1 MKRPHHS
8 ILLSIEKFLLLMFLL
23 GFASNN
29 YAQDISLFLNQNS
42 FVVGERL
49 ELAVAA
55 DSSQLSVTHADV
67 YLAVQFPDGSLYYL
81 SDLENIFFEERN
93 QIAPIVSAWPVKTLA
108 KITLFSLEI
117 PKRLSSGIYKWY
129 LTLVA
134 PGANVEQPVNWIAN
148 ASIELKLSG
157 SSGNSDFAEEEA
169 ESTKPGST
177 VEFPS
182 ADAIIEDG
190 REVTTTSP
198 SSPPPPL
205 PSVAPIMSGGE
216 GGASSDTAG
225 TVPTECCLGDVD
237 DELWIP
243 PSDKQIPIQS
253 GTLTAGDIDDHLN
266 FTALQRYVERQ
277 LKSNVSLPFIEVKD
291 RITLNILDAQGQG
304 LSHARIVVTPSG
316 TSNAVLETY
325 AGSDGRFYLFPHFD
339 GIQANQL
346 DLQVS
351 PPEDVLGSPTTVTLK
366 TTLDLQQLDESRE
379 FTVTLPETTTILPPS
394 LDMMFVIDTT
404 GSMSDELDYLTVEL
418 RDIISTVHARY
429 PQVDM
434 RFGLIV
440 YRDQGDVYV
449 VKDLGFTDSLNLMQ
463 IQLSEQRAVGGGDYP
478 EAMEEAML
486 SAINAEWRMGNVARL
501 LFLIA
506 DAPPHDEN
514 LLAMLEQVHTAR
526 QMGLRVYSLAAS
538 GVGDVAEFILRLSAV
553 LTQGRYLFLTDDS
566 GVGLSHAEPTVPC
579 YVVTH
584 LDQLISR
591 VIVSELSG
599 KRVEPAP
606 TEIVR
611 TVGGYEAGVCEISG
625 NQQ

>member
-1 MKRPHHS
+1 MKVPNHS
-8 ILLSIEKFLLLMFLL
+8 ILLSIEKFLLLIFLL

-81 SDLENIFFEERN
+81 SDFENIFFEERN

-117 PKRLSSGIYKWY
+117 PKRLASGVYKWY

-134 PGANVEQPVNWIAN
+134 PSANVEQPVNWIAN
-148 ASIELKLSG
+148 ASVELELSG
-157 SSGNSDFAEEEA
+157 SSGNFDFAEEESG
-169 ESTKPGST
+169 STKPGSAVESTLAEAT
-177 VEFPS
+177 V
-182 ADAIIEDG
+182 EDG
-190 REVTTTSP
+190 REVTITPP

-205 PSVAPIMSGGE
+205 PSVAPTAPLDGGST
-216 GGASSDTAG
+216 ASSDTAG
-225 TVPTECCLGDVD
+225 TVPAECCLD
-237 DELWIP
+237 DELWMP

-253 GTLTAGDIDDHLN
+253 WTLTAGDIDDHLN

-277 LKSNVSLPFIEVKD
+277 LKSNVSLPFIEMTD
-291 RITLNILDAQGQG
+291 RVTLKILDAQGQG

-316 TSNAVLETY
+316 TSTAVLETY

-351 PPEDVLGSPTTVTLK
+351 HPEDVLGSPTTVMLK
-366 TTLDLQQLDESRE
+366 TTLNLQQLDESRE
-379 FTVTLPETTTILPPS
+379 FTITLPETTAILPPS

-418 RDIISTVHARY
+418 RDMISMVHARY

-478 EAMEEAML
+478 EAMEEAMS
-486 SAINAEWRMGNVARL
+486 SAINAEWRIGNTARL

-591 VIVSELSG
+591 VIISELSG

>member
-1 MKRPHHS
+1 MKRLNHS
-8 ILLSIEKFLLLMFLL
+8 ILLSIKKFLLLIFLL
-23 GFASNN
+23 GFASSN
-29 YAQDISLFLNQNS
+29 YAQDISLFLNKNS
-42 FVVGERL
+42 FIVGERL

-67 YLAVQFPDGSLYYL
+67 YLTVQFPDGSLYYL

-117 PKRLSSGIYKWY
+117 PKRLASGVYKWY

-134 PGANVEQPVNWIAN
+134 PGENVEQPVNWIAN
-148 ASIELKLSG
+148 VGIELKLSG
-157 SSGNSDFAEEEA
+157 SSGNFDFAEEKS
-169 ESTKPGST
+169 ESTKPGS
-177 VEFPS
+177 
-182 ADAIIEDG
+182 DAESPLAEAITEDG
-190 REVTTTSP
+190 REVTATMP
-198 SSPPPPL
+198 SLPPPPIVPTL
-205 PSVAPIMSGGE
+205 SGGE
-216 GGASSDTAG
+216 GEASSDTAE
-225 TVPTECCLGDVD
+225 TVPAECCLD
-237 DELWIP
+237 DELLVS
-243 PSDKQIPIQS
+243 PSDKKIPIQS
-253 GTLTAGDIDDHLN
+253 GILTAGDIDDHLN
-266 FTALQRYVERQ
+266 FIALQRYLERQ
-277 LKSNVSLPFIEVKD
+277 LKNNVSLPFIEVKD
-291 RITLNILDAQGQG
+291 RVTLKILDDQGQG
-304 LSHARIVVTPSG
+304 LSHARIVISPSG
-316 TSNAVLETY
+316 DSNPILETDT
-325 AGSDGRFYLFPHFD
+325 GTDGRFYLFPHFD

-351 PPEDVLGSPTTVTLK
+351 PPEDVLGSPTTVMLK

-379 FTVTLPETTTILPPS
+379 FTVILPETTALLPPS

-429 PQVDM
+429 PQVDL

-449 VKDLGFTDSLNLMQ
+449 VRDLGFTDSLNLMQ

-478 EAMEEAML
+478 EAMEHAMR
-486 SAINAEWRMGNVARL
+486 SAMNAEWRMGNVARL

-514 LLAMLEQVHTAR
+514 LLAMLEQVHIAR

-538 GVGDVAEFILRLSAV
+538 GVGDVAEFILRMSSV

-606 TEIVR
+606 IEIVR
-611 TVGGYEAGVCEISG
+611 TVGGYESGICEISG